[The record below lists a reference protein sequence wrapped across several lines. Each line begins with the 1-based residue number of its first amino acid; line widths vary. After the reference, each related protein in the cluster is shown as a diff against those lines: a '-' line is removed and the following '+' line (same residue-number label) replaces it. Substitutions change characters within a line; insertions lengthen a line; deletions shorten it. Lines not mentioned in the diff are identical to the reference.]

1 MPFMNA
7 RIGFG
12 INPLSPRRH
21 AGNGFEFK
29 LITVRPQSVTTT
41 SSFKFTTTS
50 VGKNR
55 MDNARNNAFRATTL
69 VPSSSDATAPS
80 RTRTRVKFDPSN
92 PAYAVDDASHAIA
105 TTRTSCAFANAI
117 NVGANLLHA
126 PQSFDVKYNNA
137 TSSASPNA
145 RGASRSSTNRNAR
158 TARMT
163 SNDPDARADD
173 DDDDDDDDEHARA
186 RSMIPNAC
194 QAQGRRDWRENAR
207 ETLSEMAR
215 DNALDEARREAEA
228 LASSRRRFLDGGD
241 RQGGRADGEPHDW
254 NAYYARK
261 YLKGRDGG
269 QRKSRSRSRSQ
280 SPRRRRHRSRS
291 RSREQRHSQHRHRE
305 SGRKRRERSLSRSRS
320 DDRDNDIERRR
331 YRRSSP
337 RNREQSR
344 SRERAYRGR
353 R

>member
-1 MPFMNA
+1 MNA

-41 SSFKFTTTS
+41 SSFKFTTTT

-69 VPSSSDATAPS
+69 VPSSSDAS

-92 PAYAVDDASHAIA
+92 PAYAADDASHAIA

-117 NVGANLLHA
+117 NIGANLLHA

-137 TSSASPNA
+137 TSSASSNA

-173 DDDDDDDDEHARA
+173 DDASSPPPCDAQHASRASIEPAPRQAGHASNPSDAARKPVPAHGAHGDCDDDE
-186 RSMIPNAC
+186 
-194 QAQGRRDWRENAR
+194 
-207 ETLSEMAR
+207 
-215 DNALDEARREAEA
+215 
-228 LASSRRRFLDGGD
+228 
-241 RQGGRADGEPHDW
+241 
-254 NAYYARK
+254 
-261 YLKGRDGG
+261 
-269 QRKSRSRSRSQ
+269 
-280 SPRRRRHRSRS
+280 
-291 RSREQRHSQHRHRE
+291 
-305 SGRKRRERSLSRSRS
+305 
-320 DDRDNDIERRR
+320 
-331 YRRSSP
+331 
-337 RNREQSR
+337 
-344 SRERAYRGR
+344 
-353 R
+353 

>member
-1 MPFMNA
+1 MNA

-12 INPLSPRRH
+12 IKPLSPRRH

-41 SSFKFTTTS
+41 SSFKFTTTT

-69 VPSSSDATAPS
+69 VPSSSSSDAS

-137 TSSASPNA
+137 TSSASPKA

-158 TARMT
+158 TARMI
-163 SNDPDARADD
+163 SNDPDVRADD
-173 DDDDDDDDEHARA
+173 DDDD
-186 RSMIPNAC
+186 
-194 QAQGRRDWRENAR
+194 
-207 ETLSEMAR
+207 
-215 DNALDEARREAEA
+215 
-228 LASSRRRFLDGGD
+228 ASSPPPCDAQHASRASTAPAPRQAGHASNPSDAARTPVPAHGAHGDGDGD
-241 RQGGRADGEPHDW
+241 A
-254 NAYYARK
+254 
-261 YLKGRDGG
+261 
-269 QRKSRSRSRSQ
+269 
-280 SPRRRRHRSRS
+280 
-291 RSREQRHSQHRHRE
+291 
-305 SGRKRRERSLSRSRS
+305 
-320 DDRDNDIERRR
+320 
-331 YRRSSP
+331 
-337 RNREQSR
+337 
-344 SRERAYRGR
+344 
-353 R
+353 

>member
-12 INPLSPRRH
+12 INPLSPRLH

-41 SSFKFTTTS
+41 SSFKFTTTT

-69 VPSSSDATAPS
+69 VPSSSDATASS

-173 DDDDDDDDEHARA
+173 DDDDDASSPPCDAQHASRASTAPAPRQAGHASNPSDAARTPVPAHGAHGDSDDDA
-186 RSMIPNAC
+186 
-194 QAQGRRDWRENAR
+194 
-207 ETLSEMAR
+207 
-215 DNALDEARREAEA
+215 
-228 LASSRRRFLDGGD
+228 
-241 RQGGRADGEPHDW
+241 
-254 NAYYARK
+254 
-261 YLKGRDGG
+261 
-269 QRKSRSRSRSQ
+269 
-280 SPRRRRHRSRS
+280 
-291 RSREQRHSQHRHRE
+291 
-305 SGRKRRERSLSRSRS
+305 
-320 DDRDNDIERRR
+320 
-331 YRRSSP
+331 
-337 RNREQSR
+337 
-344 SRERAYRGR
+344 
-353 R
+353 